1 MNKAIGIA
9 GVGLAATLALAACG
23 KSTSSAAASHPSA
36 AARASHA
43 AVHLKALAT
52 SPAVQAQVKKVAPK
66 IQSCASQ
73 NGITLTIVG
82 AGTSKMSAK
91 VTHVGGLVMLHPIHS
106 IESIFTCAGLTSAD
120 VAKVKSYAKA
130 QILANGFGTGSG
142 TKDFTHIVIY
152 ASGLMTGK
160 AS

>member
-1 MNKAIGIA
+1 MRKSLLIA
-9 GVGLAATLALAACG
+9 GVASLAVLAAACG
-23 KSTSSAAASHPSA
+23 KAGSAAANHPSA
-36 AARASHA
+36 AARASSA
-43 AVHLKALAT
+43 AVHIKALAT
-52 SPAVQAQVKKVAPK
+52 NPTVQAQVKKVAPK
-66 IQSCASQ
+66 IQSCAAQ